1 MAFSDVV
8 RLLFGCCSAGR
19 QSVHGALKS
28 TGVEAKRIQSAYV
41 GNFAGELFTRQ
52 GHLGAALIGT
62 HGDFRYMPSMRVEGA
77 CASGGLA
84 FASAVRDIQAGNDV
98 VLVAGVEVQT
108 TASPRQGAEYL
119 ATASHFAKQ
128 RSLDEFTFPAMFARR
143 MKAYRNQYGVSEA
156 QLAHV
161 VTKAYENANLNPLA
175 HMQLKKMTLEL
186 ASKAG
191 DTNPNFLSNEALK
204 PWLKISD
211 CSQVSDG
218 GAALIL
224 VSEEGLASVGRKLG
238 DAVEVLACVH
248 TTDDL
253 YEEGN
258 FLRMDNTAAAAK
270 RAYQATGLA
279 PKDIQV
285 AEVHDCF
292 SIAEV
297 LMYEALGFAEVGSG
311 WQLAESG
318 ATRRDGRLPVNTGG
332 GLMGMGH
339 PVGATGVKQLLE
351 IFKQMKGTAGA
362 YQIASRPQY
371 GLTANMGGN
380 DKTSVVSV
388 LANLQ

>member
-1 MAFSDVV
+1 M
-8 RLLFGCCSAGR
+8 
-19 QSVHGALKS
+19 HGALKN
-28 TGVEAKRIQSAYV
+28 TGVEAKQVQAAYV
-41 GNFAGELFTRQ
+41 GNFVGELFCRQ

-62 HGDFRYMPSMRVEGA
+62 HNDFRYIPSMRVEGA

-84 FASAVRDIQAGNDV
+84 FVSAIRDIQAGSDV

-128 RSLDEFTFPAMFARR
+128 RAIDEFTFPAMFARR
-143 MKAYRNQYGVSEA
+143 MKAYRNQYGVTEA

-161 VTKAYENANLNPLA
+161 VVKAYENANLNPLA
-175 HMQLKKMTLEL
+175 HMHLKKMTLEA
-186 ASKAG
+186 ASAAS
-191 DTNPNFLSNEALK
+191 DTNPNFLSNDALK
-204 PWLKISD
+204 PWLKVSD

-218 GAALIL
+218 GAALIV
-224 VSEEGLASVGRKLG
+224 VSEEGLASLGRKLG
-238 DAVEVLACVH
+238 DTAEVLACVH

-279 PKDIQV
+279 PKDIHV

-297 LMYEALGFAEVGSG
+297 LMYEALGFAELGAG
-311 WQLAESG
+311 WQLGESG
-318 ATRRDGRLPVNTGG
+318 ATRRDGRIPVNTGG

-339 PVGATGVKQLLE
+339 PVGATGVKQVLE
-351 IFKQMKGTAGA
+351 IFKQMKGTAGG
-362 YQIASRPQY
+362 YQIAKKPQF
-371 GLTANMGGN
+371 GLTANMGGS
-380 DKTSVVSV
+380 DKTSVCSI